1 MFDRDEQFIE
11 AWVKNVP
18 DTNMRIYLKFEMHPD
33 KLPSSF
39 KNYSCPQDVYNLWE
53 PFAYSLKTGDYTRD
67 QEGLSKILHLVRV
80 LANNDDAVEKFLLDW
95 MAQMVQ
101 YPQTKSVMP
110 VIKSEVGA
118 GKGSVIKILSVLLG
132 KNKVWD
138 CTDPLRDIF
147 GTFNDKMRD
156 AFLLSINETSAKDF
170 ASVMGK
176 VKQAVTDETFTL
188 RAMQTGAIILP
199 SFHRFIV
206 TTNEDFPMPTTR
218 GDRRAG
224 IIQASNELCGNDE
237 FFAELNDVI
246 KSETSM
252 RTFWDYLMERPVK
265 EVMTRKDLPLT
276 TYQQELQ
283 RLDEHPVV
291 QWLQYL
297 ATEVRS
303 RYVRMNPD
311 GMWQSYVQFCERDNI
326 KTDRVNKRSFET
338 KLGFT
343 LNSIPDA
350 SEKVQ
355 STSGRERRINVEILR
370 KFYKIELSEKKPE
383 IDYDDPE

>member
-1 MFDRDEQFIE
+1 MQLKSPESHKFVYKPHSKTIRVPKDFDSTSVPDKSYKMMCKEFNKTHAKVGGKYICEDVAGEKVIELEAAFKARYKHLRVFDRDEQFIE

-118 GKGSVIKILSVLLG
+118 GKGSLIKILSVILG
-132 KNKVWD
+132 KDKVWD

-156 AFLLSINETSAKDF
+156 AFLLSINIS
-170 ASVMGK
+170 
-176 VKQAVTDETFTL
+176 
-188 RAMQTGAIILP
+188 
-199 SFHRFIV
+199 
-206 TTNEDFPMPTTR
+206 
-218 GDRRAG
+218 
-224 IIQASNELCGNDE
+224 
-237 FFAELNDVI
+237 
-246 KSETSM
+246 
-252 RTFWDYLMERPVK
+252 
-265 EVMTRKDLPLT
+265 
-276 TYQQELQ
+276 
-283 RLDEHPVV
+283 
-291 QWLQYL
+291 
-297 ATEVRS
+297 
-303 RYVRMNPD
+303 
-311 GMWQSYVQFCERDNI
+311 
-326 KTDRVNKRSFET
+326 
-338 KLGFT
+338 
-343 LNSIPDA
+343 
-350 SEKVQ
+350 
-355 STSGRERRINVEILR
+355 
-370 KFYKIELSEKKPE
+370 
-383 IDYDDPE
+383 